1 MASYVVPQVEI
12 HQLFSEVP
20 NSITQQQQAFIF
32 GPHYRLNRFNVE
44 SDADT
49 YIGDYL
55 NNSNAHEEFAIKGIL
70 DAEKFDKNYVKLH
83 GRNAYVSLVNFDTPT
98 TATVATTE
106 AGKTTV
112 TFAVPAELTDGNAFV
127 GKFIA
132 LKATTNETYITDY
145 LQILSAELSD
155 STVTVTVD
163 EELPITGDTMSY
175 AVYGL
180 YEKQDVVEF
189 DAKLANVDQW
199 NYKDEKIVVS
209 SLKVKI
215 QDDAFVSK
223 VTTKAAQANKVE
235 LYTDGYGPVKESE
248 LYVTFR
254 ELLTTYS
261 DTIRSITSASDVS
274 DLLGAISPDNPLA
287 QGVYNALL
295 NAGGQT
301 VRYMATP
308 TDDLAGYQDVLQ
320 QAELT
325 KDVYFLCPMTRDEDV
340 INLVQSHVNS
350 MSAPTTK
357 RWRIAFVS
365 QEVPDEVAIYSS
377 ANKTSSGDWTA
388 YVTVDD
394 ENKTADVAF
403 VDDVGD
409 CKFKKDITGNSNTL
423 RANFNDTTGEYDTF
437 KILKVVNN
445 HIVRVDNSSGKLQ
458 ATTDTQI
465 KVEIWH
471 TYSNAEKAT
480 KVGKLSSQL
489 SDRRMYNIFPSV
501 YKNNGVQYTGEFAAA
516 CVVGLVSSC
525 LPQQP
530 ITNLQLVGIDD
541 VPLVYQTFSLDD
553 LNEMAAGGTFI
564 IMQDSANDEVYVR
577 HQISTAYE
585 DNNLNTS
592 ELSITK
598 NVDSISY
605 SLDALLSPYI
615 GKYNITPEL
624 LSVLRNV
631 INQGLTKLGSD
642 SYGLYGAQLILSE
655 TEILLLEQ
663 DALLK
668 DHVNC
673 NIQLGVPYPFN
684 HLVLKLFV

>member
-44 SDADT
+44 DDADT
-49 YIGDYL
+49 YIGDYE
-55 NNSNAHEEFAIKGIL
+55 NKAGKEMFAIQGIL
-70 DAEKFDKNYVKLH
+70 DPEKFDKDYVKLY
-83 GRNAYVSLVNFDTPT
+83 GRKAYVTLVDFTDT
-98 TATVATTE
+98 TATVTTDDDGE
-106 AGKTTV
+106 TSV
-112 TFAVPAELTDGNAFV
+112 SFDVPAGLTKASAFV
-127 GKFIA
+127 GKYLV
-132 LKATTNETYITDY
+132 LKSGAEETDY
-145 LQILSAELSD
+145 MQILSATLTGTKLTVVIDEALEAFGD
-155 STVTVTVD
+155 SKAYTVTKIY
-163 EELPITGDTMSY
+163 EE
-175 AVYGL
+175 
-180 YEKQDVVEF
+180 QDVVEF
-189 DAKLANVDQW
+189 PAKTSEEENAINQW
-199 NYKDEKIVVS
+199 SYADETITVED
-209 SLKVKI
+209 LKVKI
-215 QDDAFVSK
+215 EDRSFV
-223 VTTKAAQANKVE
+223 VETKTEGLSN
-235 LYTDGYGPVKESE
+235 DGYGDVEESE
-248 LYVTFR
+248 LYVTYR
-254 ELLTTYS
+254 ELLTDKS
-261 DTIRSITSASDVS
+261 ETIHSLSSASDVL
-274 DLLGAISPDNPLA
+274 DTLGAISPDNPLA

-308 TDDLAGYQDVLQ
+308 TDDLEGYQDVLQ

-340 INLVQSHVNS
+340 IDLVQSHVNS
-350 MSAPTTK
+350 MSEATTK

-365 QEVPDEVAIYSS
+365 MEIPDEVALYSS
-377 ANKTSSGDWTA
+377 TNRTSGVDWSA
-388 YVTVDD
+388 KVTVDAST
-394 ENKTADVAF
+394 KTATVTF
-403 VDDVGD
+403 NDDVGD

-423 RANFNDTTGEYDTF
+423 RANFNDLTGEYDTF

-445 HIVRVDNSSGKLQ
+445 KTIRVDNTSGKL
-458 ATTDTQI
+458 TTTTTEGI

-480 KVGKLSSQL
+480 EIGDISSQL
-489 SDRRMYNIFPSV
+489 GDRRMYNIFPSV
-501 YKNNGVQYTGEFAAA
+501 YNNNGVQYTGEFAAA
-516 CVVGLVSSC
+516 CVAGLVSSC

-541 VPLVYQTFSLDD
+541 VPMVYQTFSLDD
-553 LNEMAAGGTFI
+553 LNKMAAGGTFI

-605 SLDALLSPYI
+605 SLDALLSPYS

-631 INQGLTKLGSD
+631 INQGLAKLGSD

>member
-12 HQLFSEVP
+12 HQLFSEIP

-44 SDADT
+44 DDADT
-49 YIGDYL
+49 YIGDYE
-55 NNSNAHEEFAIKGIL
+55 NKTGEETFAIKGIL
-70 DAEKFDKNYVKLH
+70 DAEKLDKNYVKLY
-83 GRNAYVSLVNFDTPT
+83 GRKAYVTLVDFTNT
-98 TATVATTE
+98 TATVTHDDDGETL
-106 AGKTTV
+106 V
-112 TFAVPAELTDGNAFV
+112 SFQVPAELTKSAPFV
-127 GKFIA
+127 GKYLV
-132 LKATTNETYITDY
+132 LKSNDEKTDY
-145 LQILSAELSD
+145 MQILSAALD
-155 STVTVTVD
+155 AGNTLTVILD
-163 EELPITGDTMSY
+163 EELENTSESKTYTIEKI
-175 AVYGL
+175 
-180 YEKQDVVEF
+180 YEEQEVVEF
-189 DAKLANVDQW
+189 PAKTSEEASAVKQW
-199 NYKDEKIVVS
+199 SYADEKIKVKD
-209 SLKVKI
+209 LKVKI
-215 QDDAFVSK
+215 EDISFVIETEKTADTLSEGLS
-223 VTTKAAQANKVE
+223 N
-235 LYTDGYGPVKESE
+235 DGYGDVEEAE
-248 LYVTFR
+248 LYVTYR
-254 ELLTTYS
+254 ELLTS
-261 DTIRSITSASDVS
+261 KSETIHSITSASDVL
-274 DLLGAISPDNPLA
+274 DTLGAISPDNPLA

-365 QEVPDEVAIYSS
+365 QEIPDEVAIYYSTNRTS
-377 ANKTSSGDWTA
+377 GEDWYAKITVDGANKTA
-388 YVTVDD
+388 TVVFND
-394 ENKTADVAF
+394 E
-403 VDDVGD
+403 VGD

-423 RANFNDTTGEYDTF
+423 RANFNDLTGKYDTF
-437 KILKVVNN
+437 KILKVINN
-445 HIVRVDNSSGKLQ
+445 KTIRVDNTSGKLTN
-458 ATTDTQI
+458 TTSEGD

-480 KVGKLSSQL
+480 EIGDLSSQL
-489 SDRRMYNIFPSV
+489 GDRRMYNIFPSV
-501 YKNNGVQYTGEFAAA
+501 YNNNGVQYTGEFAAA
-516 CVVGLVSSC
+516 CVAGLVSAC

-553 LNEMAAGGTFI
+553 LNKMAAGGTFI

>member
-44 SDADT
+44 DDADT
-49 YIGDYL
+49 YIGDYE
-55 NNSNAHEEFAIKGIL
+55 NKPDEETFAIKGIL
-70 DAEKFDKNYVKLH
+70 DPEKLDKNYVKLY
-83 GRNAYVSLVNFDTPT
+83 GRKAYVTLVDFTDTAA
-98 TATVATTE
+98 ATVTTDDDGE
-106 AGKTTV
+106 TRVA
-112 TFAVPAELTDGNAFV
+112 FEVPEELTKASAFV
-127 GKFIA
+127 GKYLV
-132 LKATTNETYITDY
+132 LKSGDEETDY
-145 LQILSAELSD
+145 MQILSATLTNTTLTVVIDEALEVSSD
-155 STVTVTVD
+155 SKTYTVTKIY
-163 EELPITGDTMSY
+163 EE
-175 AVYGL
+175 
-180 YEKQDVVEF
+180 QDVVEF
-189 DAKLANVDQW
+189 PAKTSEVDGAVNQW
-199 NYKDEKIVVS
+199 SYADENITVED
-209 SLKVKI
+209 LKVKI
-215 QDDAFVSK
+215 EDRSFV
-223 VTTKAAQANKVE
+223 VETKKTEGLSN
-235 LYTDGYGPVKESE
+235 DGYGDVEEAE
-248 LYVTFR
+248 LYVTYR
-254 ELLTTYS
+254 ELLTDKS
-261 DTIRSITSASDVS
+261 ETIHSLSSASDVL
-274 DLLGAISPDNPLA
+274 DILGAISPDNPLA

-308 TDDLAGYQDVLQ
+308 TDDLEGYQDVLQ

-340 INLVQSHVNS
+340 IDLVQSHVNS
-350 MSAPTTK
+350 MSEATTK

-365 QEVPDEVAIYSS
+365 MEIPDEVALYSS
-377 ANKTSSGDWTA
+377 TNRTSGADWSA
-388 YVTVDD
+388 KVTVDAST
-394 ENKTADVAF
+394 KTATVTF
-403 VDDVGD
+403 NDDVGD

-423 RANFNDTTGEYDTF
+423 RANFKDLSGEYDTF

-445 HIVRVDNSSGKLQ
+445 KTIRVDNTSGKLK
-458 ATTDTQI
+458 ATTTTEGI

-480 KVGKLSSQL
+480 KIGDISSQL
-489 SDRRMYNIFPSV
+489 GDRRMYNIFPSG
-501 YKNNGVQYTGEFAAA
+501 YNNNGVQYTGEFAAA
-516 CVVGLVSSC
+516 CVAGLVSSC

-541 VPLVYQTFSLDD
+541 VPMVYQTFSLDD
-553 LNEMAAGGTFI
+553 LNKMAAGGTFI

-624 LSVLRNV
+624 LTTLRSV
-631 INQGLTKLGSD
+631 IQTGLTKLGSD

>member
-12 HQLFSEVP
+12 HQLFSEIP

-32 GPHYRLNRFNVE
+32 GPNYRLNRFNVE
-44 SDADT
+44 DDADT
-49 YIGDYL
+49 YIGDYE
-55 NNSNAHEEFAIKGIL
+55 NKAGAETFAITNIL
-70 DAEKFDKNYVKLH
+70 DPDKFDKDYVKLY
-83 GRNAYVSLVNFDTPT
+83 GRKAYVTLVDFTDT
-98 TATVATTE
+98 TATVTTDDDGE
-106 AGKTTV
+106 TIV
-112 TFAVPAELTDGNAFV
+112 SFDIPAELTKANAFV
-127 GKFIA
+127 GKYLV
-132 LKATTNETYITDY
+132 LKSGAEETDY
-145 LQILSAELSD
+145 MQILSAAL
-155 STVTVTVD
+155 TGTTLTVTVD
-163 EELPITGDTMSY
+163 E
-175 AVYGL
+175 GL
-180 YEKQDVVEF
+180 DVTSDSKTYTVTKIYEEQEVVEF
-189 DAKLANVDQW
+189 PAKTSEEEGAVRQW
-199 NYKDEKIVVS
+199 SYADETITVND
-209 SLKVKI
+209 LKVKI
-215 QDDAFVSK
+215 EDSSFVVKTQDDA
-223 VTTKAAQANKVE
+223 TAA
-235 LYTDGYGPVKESE
+235 LSSDGYGDVEESE

-254 ELLTTYS
+254 ELLTS
-261 DTIRSITSASDVS
+261 KSETIHSISSASDVT
-274 DLLGAISPDNPLA
+274 DDLGALSPDNPLA

-325 KDVYFLCPMTRDEDV
+325 KDVYFLCPMTRDEAV
-340 INLVQSHVNS
+340 IDLVQSHVNS
-350 MSAPTTK
+350 MSEATTK

-365 QEVPDEVAIYSS
+365 MEIPDEVALYSS
-377 ANKTSSGDWTA
+377 ANKTSGGDWYA
-388 YVTVDD
+388 KVTVDA
-394 ENKTADVAF
+394 ETKTATVTF
-403 VDDVGD
+403 NDDVGD

-423 RANFNDTTGEYDTF
+423 RANFNDLTGEYDTF
-437 KILKVVNN
+437 EILKVVNN
-445 HIVRVDNSSGKLQ
+445 KTIRVDNTSGKLA
-458 ATTDTQI
+458 ATTEGI

-480 KVGKLSSQL
+480 EIGDISSQL
-489 SDRRMYNIFPSV
+489 GDRRMYNIFPSV
-501 YKNNGVQYTGEFAAA
+501 YNNNGVQYTGEFAAA
-516 CVVGLVSSC
+516 CVAGLVSSC

-541 VPLVYQTFSLDD
+541 VPMVYQTFSLDD
-553 LNEMAAGGTFI
+553 LNKMAAGGTFI
-564 IMQDSANDEVYVR
+564 VMQDSANDEVYVR

-624 LSVLRNV
+624 LTTLHSV
-631 INQGLTKLGSD
+631 ITAGLTKLGSD